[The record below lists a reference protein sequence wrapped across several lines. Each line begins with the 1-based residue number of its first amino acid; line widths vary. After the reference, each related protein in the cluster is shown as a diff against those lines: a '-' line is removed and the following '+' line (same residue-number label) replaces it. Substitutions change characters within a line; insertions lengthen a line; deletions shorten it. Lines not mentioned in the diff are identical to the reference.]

1 MLPKTVKIDQKVVR
15 IRMTYRFILVF
26 CFIWTGIVPVMAQS
40 ENQLVKSSNSFF
52 EKKQYSLAIDGY
64 RQLLSNN
71 LKNIDFTFLTSC
83 PSLLK
88 NKINNSFFIPN
99 PSDTSFEI
107 LKNYE
112 IVFTKTCILSLYLY
126 IFKRLYV

>member
-1 MLPKTVKIDQKVVR
+1 
-15 IRMTYRFILVF
+15 MTYRFILVF

-71 LKNIDFTFLTSC
+71 LKNIDYNYCYAVCLFYTKNPKSSEKYFNYLLEQAQC
-83 PSLLK
+83 PNEVYYFKGRLYHL
-88 NKINNSFFIPN
+88 
-99 PSDTSFEI
+99 
-107 LKNYE
+107 NYE
-112 IVFTKTCILSLYLY
+112 FDKAIEM
-126 IFKRLYV
+126 